1 MHQDA
6 KDILYTEEQLKARV
20 AELGKEIS
28 KDYQNESVV
37 LVGVLK
43 GAIVFFTDLARA
55 IDDSVDVSF
64 DFISCSSYGSGTTS
78 TGVVRILKVLVV
90 EDIVDTGTTLHY
102 LLENLHA
109 RGAKSVRLAALLN
122 KPERR
127 KMDVEV
133 DYVGFII
140 PDYFVIGY
148 GLDYAEKYRHLPY
161 IGILKEEMYQN

>member
-1 MHQDA
+1 M
-6 KDILYTEEQLKARV
+6 
-20 AELGKEIS
+20 
-28 KDYQNESVV
+28 
-37 LVGVLK
+37 
-43 GAIVFFTDLARA
+43 
-55 IDDSVDVSF
+55 
-64 DFISCSSYGSGTTS
+64 
-78 TGVVRILKVLVV
+78 
-90 EDIVDTGTTLHY
+90 
-102 LLENLHA
+102 LENLHA

>member
-1 MHQDA
+1 M
-6 KDILYTEEQLKARV
+6 
-20 AELGKEIS
+20 
-28 KDYQNESVV
+28 
-37 LVGVLK
+37 
-43 GAIVFFTDLARA
+43 
-55 IDDSVDVSF
+55 
-64 DFISCSSYGSGTTS
+64 
-78 TGVVRILKVLVV
+78 LVV

-148 GLDYAEKYRHLPY
+148 GFRLCGKISSLALYRY
-161 IGILKEEMYQN
+161 FKGRNVSKLKI